1 MKRGSL
7 EVTVKAEAIKH
18 AGAPARLSTAFGL
31 LASKHANLKS
41 FTLEVFAVE
50 VCLEIAEG

>member
-1 MKRGSL
+1 LKRGSV

-18 AGAPARLSTAFGL
+18 VGAPARLSTAYGL
-31 LASKHANLKS
+31 LASEHANLKS

>member
-1 MKRGSL
+1 M
-7 EVTVKAEAIKH
+7 
-18 AGAPARLSTAFGL
+18 GAPARLSTAVGL
-31 LASKHANLKS
+31 LAREHANLKS